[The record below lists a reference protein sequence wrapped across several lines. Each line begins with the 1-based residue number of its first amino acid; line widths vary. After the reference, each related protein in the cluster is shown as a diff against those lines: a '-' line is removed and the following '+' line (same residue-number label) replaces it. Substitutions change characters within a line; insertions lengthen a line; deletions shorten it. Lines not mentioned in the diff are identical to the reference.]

1 MSERKILAYF
11 ILHIAGKT
19 YSFLFSI
26 SFCLMRVILLLA
38 WYFKHDIIYIR

>member
-19 YSFLFSI
+19 YSFLF
-26 SFCLMRVILLLA
+26 FNFFLFNKRVYFYYLLGTSNM
-38 WYFKHDIIYIR
+38 I